1 MFINLQEELLLF
13 DQFQGGEGW
22 GCSLTSYHKLSGL
35 KQYPYIICKLGN
47 LGSFAKSICLGS
59 LQD

>member
-13 DQFQGGEGW
+13 DQFQGGGW
-22 GCSLTSYHKLSGL
+22 GCSLTHYHKLSGL

-47 LGSFAKSICLGS
+47 LGRFAQSICLGS